1 VLDEIRKS
9 GNLDVQQ
16 ARTLLG
22 RFLFSGDDAGKRV
35 AQLSGGERGRLAIAK
50 LVLSGA
56 NLLLLDEPTNHLDIA
71 SRTAFEEALDA
82 YRGTLIFA
90 SHDRRLINGL
100 ATRLWVV
107 GSGKL
112 IHVDGR
118 LAEYEQL
125 LASQGLD
132 RSQSR
137 VKQGTPA
144 PTVRRSPKSPLT
156 LERLEEQIA
165 ALESALTFL

>member
-1 VLDEIRKS
+1 
-9 GNLDVQQ
+9 
-16 ARTLLG
+16 
-22 RFLFSGDDAGKRV
+22 
-35 AQLSGGERGRLAIAK
+35 
-50 LVLSGA
+50 
-56 NLLLLDEPTNHLDIA
+56 
-71 SRTAFEEALDA
+71 FEEALDA

-100 ATRLWVV
+100 ATRHWVV

-144 PTVRRSPKSPLT
+144 PTVRRSPKSPPAVT

-165 ALESALTFL
+165 ALESALTFLGTEITEAGQRGDLDAIRELGLRFADDQAELDRRLSEWSELATY